1 LPLST
6 ARTSLT
12 KEKESESL
20 RELLEAVN
28 PDRKKLS
35 YRILN
40 NVVAP
45 VLAAILVVAVWP
57 VAVYMK
63 VKEMLKKKDGAGV
76 EEEREFAVERQH
88 LLERLTVQEVEKREV
103 VTDPLKAAPE
113 LPFGHLNGAWK
124 EFLNGKPDGG
134 ELWSFS
140 ARWQTTWGRKE
151 LRSGIRDGPERSAR
165 RPFSDRLEGPP
176 GRGGR
181 WRTAPSARGLAT
193 SPGGSGGRLTEHR
206 GVEQAVVS
214 PAAISITVG
223 RAGCSYRDRTD
234 HTG

>member
-1 LPLST
+1 MIYLYWYIGVGVAVL
-6 ARTSLT
+6 AVVYGAHRLT

-20 RELLEAVN
+20 RDLLDTVN

-63 VKEMLKKKDGAGV
+63 AKEMLQKKDGT
-76 EEEREFAVERQH
+76 EIEKEREFAVERQH
-88 LLERLTVQEVEKREV
+88 LQERLTVQEVERREV
-103 VTDPLKAAPE
+103 VTDPLKAVPE
-113 LPFGHLNGAWK
+113 LPFGHLNAAWQ
-124 EFLNGKPDGG
+124 EFLNGHVDGG

-151 LRSGIRDGPERSAR
+151 LRSGYVVVRDG
-165 RPFSDRLEGPP
+165 
-176 GRGGR
+176 
-181 WRTAPSARGLAT
+181 APCAHL
-193 SPGGSGGRLTEHR
+193 LTVWKNILDDTDGEAK
-206 GVEQAVVS
+206 QA
-214 PAAISITVG
+214 
-223 RAGCSYRDRTD
+223 
-234 HTG
+234 H

>member
-1 LPLST
+1 MIYLYWYLGVGI
-6 ARTSLT
+6 AVLAVVYGAHRLT

-45 VLAAILVVAVWP
+45 ILAAILVVAVWP

-63 VKEMLKKKDGAGV
+63 AKEMFKKKDDAEV

-103 VTDPLKAAPE
+103 VTDPLRAAPE
-113 LPFGHLNGAWK
+113 LPFGHLNAAWK
-124 EFLNGKPDGG
+124 EFLKGHADGG

-151 LRSGIRDGPERSAR
+151 LRSGYVLVQNG
-165 RPFSDRLEGPP
+165 
-176 GRGGR
+176 
-181 WRTAPSARGLAT
+181 
-193 SPGGSGGRLTEHR
+193 SPGAHFLTVWR
-206 GVEQAVVS
+206 DLPDDVKPDDNAK
-214 PAAISITVG
+214 
-223 RAGCSYRDRTD
+223 RAGADDIPGWLRRQAD
-234 HTG
+234 

>member
-1 LPLST
+1 MIYVYWYLGIGVAVL
-6 ARTSLT
+6 AVVYGAHRLT

-20 RELLEAVN
+20 RDLLEAVN

-40 NVVAP
+40 NFVAP

-63 VKEMLKKKDGAGV
+63 IKEMLKKKDGGDA

-113 LPFGHLNGAWK
+113 LPFGHLNAAWK
-124 EFLNGKPDGG
+124 EFLNGQGDSG

-140 ARWQTTWGRKE
+140 AHWQTTWGRKE
-151 LRSGIRDGPERSAR
+151 LRSGYVMVQDGMPGAHFLTVWKDVVDEAKTDNSTKRAQAADVPGWLR
-165 RPFSDRLEGPP
+165 R
-176 GRGGR
+176 
-181 WRTAPSARGLAT
+181 
-193 SPGGSGGRLTEHR
+193 
-206 GVEQAVVS
+206 QA
-214 PAAISITVG
+214 
-223 RAGCSYRDRTD
+223 D
-234 HTG
+234 